1 MATTLTKRPADEL
14 DGSTTTDSADVEITQ
29 DDAVTLLYVNDLDV
43 DVTVDPQ
50 LTRRDDVALN
60 DAVSGGSVAV
70 AAGARDFDTLHRD
83 VWERI
88 GASISYNSNPST
100 GSIAVYLI
108 REA

>member
-1 MATTLTKRPADEL
+1 MATKLTERPADEL

-43 DVTVDPQ
+43 GVDVDPQ
-50 LTRRDDVALN
+50 LTYREDAALD
-60 DAVSGGSVAV
+60 DAVSAGSTAVSSGG
-70 AAGARDFDTLHRD
+70 RDFDTLHRD

-88 GASISYNSNPST
+88 GVSISYDST
-100 GSIAVYLI
+100 PTSGKIAVHLI